1 MKVISHGDVTSPN
14 TQLTPISHR
23 MLCGNVV
30 DGTNIAQTSRAQPS
44 STAVSM
50 TIEVA
55 VIDLEIPALAASCN
69 LEATATRPVG
79 K

>member
-1 MKVISHGDVTSPN
+1 
-14 TQLTPISHR
+14 

-30 DGTNIAQTSRAQPS
+30 DGTNIAQARRAQPS

-69 LEATATRPVG
+69 LEATATKPVG